1 MSFSNLLRWSGLAAM
16 VGGAL
21 FVISELLDL
30 YNFSGAVDDENF
42 SEVAATAPWVAEA
55 LLHLLGTVLLL
66 FGLFGL
72 YARQSEAAG
81 HLGLV
86 GFLVAFLGT
95 ALVAG
100 VSWGDVFVV
109 PILADAAPEVLDA
122 GPPLGIILSFGVF
135 TVGWVLFGLATLRAR
150 VYPRVAA
157 VLLMVGAVLAFFPL
171 SLSTV
176 VFGAAVAWLGS
187 ILFTGRGASAE
198 QTSRVR

>member
-1 MSFSNLLRWSGLAAM
+1 MPSLDLIRWGGPAAIA
-16 VGGAL
+16 GGAL
-21 FVISELLDL
+21 FVIAELLDL
-30 YNFSGAVDDENF
+30 YNFSGAAAEGEF
-42 SEVAATAPWVAEA
+42 SEVAATASWTAEA
-55 LLHLLGTVLLL
+55 LLFLLGEVLLL

-81 HLGLV
+81 ALGLA

-95 ALVAG
+95 ALSAG
-100 VSWGDVFVV
+100 ISYGDAF
-109 PILADAAPEVLDA
+109 ILPYLAVEAPEVVDA
-122 GPPLGIILSFGVF
+122 GPPLGVILSFGVF

-176 VFGAAVAWLGS
+176 VFGVAIAWLGFV
-187 ILFTGRGASAE
+187 LFTGRGASAKRP
-198 QTSRVR
+198 SRVS

>member
-1 MSFSNLLRWSGLAAM
+1 MSFSNLLRWSGPAAM

-55 LLHLLGTVLLL
+55 LLNLLGTVLLL

-72 YARQSEAAG
+72 YTRQSEAAA

-109 PILADAAPEVLDA
+109 PILVDAAPEVLDA

-171 SLSTV
+171 PLSTV
-176 VFGAAVAWLGS
+176 VFSAAVAWLGS
-187 ILFTGRGASAE
+187 ILFTGRDASAE

>member
-21 FVISELLDL
+21 FVIFELLDL
-30 YNFSGAVDDENF
+30 YNFFVVEENF

-55 LLHLLGTVLLL
+55 LLNLLGTVLLL

-157 VLLMVGAVLAFFPL
+157 VLLMVG
-171 SLSTV
+171 
-176 VFGAAVAWLGS
+176 GRAAHGR
-187 ILFTGRGASAE
+187 RGA
-198 QTSRVR
+198 RVLPAVPQYRGVRRGRSLARLDPLHGEGRFG

>member
-30 YNFSGAVDDENF
+30 YNFSGAVDEENF

-55 LLHLLGTVLLL
+55 LLYLLGTVLLL

-109 PILADAAPEVLDA
+109 PIRRPCRLR
-122 GPPLGIILSFGVF
+122 
-135 TVGWVLFGLATLRAR
+135 TLQDSHVPWRR
-150 VYPRVAA
+150 DR
-157 VLLMVGAVLAFFPL
+157 
-171 SLSTV
+171 
-176 VFGAAVAWLGS
+176 GS
-187 ILFTGRGASAE
+187 HPDLQS
-198 QTSRVR
+198 

>member
-1 MSFSNLLRWSGLAAM
+1 M

-30 YNFSGAVDDENF
+30 YNFSGAVDEENF

-81 HLGLV
+81 LLGLV

-122 GPPLGIILSFGVF
+122 GPSLGIILSFGVF

-187 ILFTGRGASAE
+187 ILFTGRDASAE

>member
-1 MSFSNLLRWSGLAAM
+1 M

-55 LLHLLGTVLLL
+55 LLHLLGAVLL
-66 FGLFGL
+66 LFGL